1 MTRHLPEDVRRK
13 QILDAARRCFIEKGY
28 FPTRVEDIA
37 AEARLSKGG
46 IYFHFD
52 SKRQIFETLVREEYR
67 ESAAFLAEASRAEGD
82 FGTMLAEMAR
92 HYLEFF
98 RARPDYPRFFM
109 VMGEMA
115 GRDPEVRKM
124 LAELQAEYTR
134 AIAAVI
140 RKGIESGAVRPLD
153 AEAVAMLLKGIVDA
167 LEGYIAI
174 GVAMDTERLLAVGM
188 EMLNHGLL
196 KKDGG

>member
-28 FPTRVEDIA
+28 FPTRMEDIA
-37 AEARLSKGG
+37 AEAHLSKGG
-46 IYFHFD
+46 IYFHFE
-52 SKRQIFETLVREEYR
+52 SKRQIFETLVREEFR
-67 ESAAFLAEASRAEGD
+67 ESAAFLSEASREEND
-82 FGTMLAEMAR
+82 FGLMLSEMAR

-98 RARPDYPRFFM
+98 RSRPDYPRFFM

-115 GRDPEVRKM
+115 GRDPQVRGM

-140 RKGIESGAVRPLD
+140 KKGIESGAVRPLD

-167 LEGYIAI
+167 LEGYMAI
-174 GVAMDTERLLAVGM
+174 GVSMDTERLLSVGM
-188 EMLNHGLL
+188 EMLSHGLL
-196 KKDGG
+196 QKDA